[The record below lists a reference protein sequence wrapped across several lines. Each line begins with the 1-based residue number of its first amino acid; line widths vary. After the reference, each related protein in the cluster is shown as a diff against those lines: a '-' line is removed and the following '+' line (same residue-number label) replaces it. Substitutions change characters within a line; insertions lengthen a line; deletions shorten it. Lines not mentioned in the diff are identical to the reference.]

1 MLLKKNIMKNY
12 ASLYITT
19 LSFFL
24 YSVYAQNTT
33 VSNANNKVQE
43 TQTVPKTESK
53 TNSTD
58 VKTYHVEENI
68 NNKFGGHTTTYDV
81 LDPNHINKTD
91 LGPNNTRVVTPRLAK
106 EEKIIP
112 ENKPEKAIV
121 TAPIPKEEHN
131 DYAFV
136 FMIKTYE
143 RIAEK
148 GYKSVEMFQKLGN
161 SYFFNSE
168 MEKAA
173 RWYCELFEMSNDLDS
188 EYYYRY
194 AKSLKAIGE
203 NDKANEI
210 LAKFNQKNSKQ

>member
-1 MLLKKNIMKNY
+1 MKNY
-12 ASLYITT
+12 VFLYITT
-19 LSFFL
+19 VSVFL
-24 YSVYAQNTT
+24 YNVYAQKTE
-33 VSNANNKVQE
+33 VSSLVNKVQE
-43 TQTVPKTESK
+43 TQTVSK

-68 NNKFGGHTTTYDV
+68 NNKFGGRTTTYDV
-81 LDPNHINKTD
+81 LDPNHINTTD
-91 LGPNNTRVVTPRLAK
+91 LGPNNTRVITPRFAK
-106 EEKIIP
+106 EVKNEKEKVVI
-112 ENKPEKAIV
+112 ENEQV
-121 TAPIPKEEHN
+121 TEPIPKEEHN

-148 GYKSVEMFQKLGN
+148 GYRSVEMFQKLGN

-173 RWYCELFEMSNDLDS
+173 RWYCELFEMGTDLDS

-194 AKSLKAIGE
+194 AKTLKSIGE
-203 NDKANEI
+203 NDKANDI
-210 LAKFNQKNSKQ
+210 LAKFNQINSKQ

>member
-1 MLLKKNIMKNY
+1 MKNFVF
-12 ASLYITT
+12 LYIAI
-19 LSFFL
+19 LSVFL
-24 YSVYAQNTT
+24 HSVYAQKNKNLP
-33 VSNANNKVQE
+33 VNNKGQKI
-43 TQTVPKTESK
+43 QKVPKYQPKTISTEV
-53 TNSTD
+53 NR
-58 VKTYHVEENI
+58 YHVEENI

-81 LDPNHINKTD
+81 IDPNHINTTE
-91 LGPNNTRVVTPRLAK
+91 LGPNNTRVITPHFAK

-112 ENKPEKAIV
+112 ENKPETVPV
-121 TAPIPKEEHN
+121 TETVPLDKHN

-161 SYFFNSE
+161 SYFFNSD
-168 MEKAA
+168 MDKAA
-173 RWYCELFEMSNDLDS
+173 RWYCELFEMNTDLDS

-194 AKSLKAIGE
+194 AKCLKSIGD

-210 LAKFNQKNSKQ
+210 MAKYNQKNTKQ